1 MSTRC
6 RVRSRLKGSVM
17 FFCNDTALLLL
28 LLLLFSQ
35 KEKKNINLIC
45 DYASFHII
53 FLLFCKA
60 KCAIF
65 FFFWKCVAPFEGEF
79 LTQPLFHTERQKQSY
94 DDFRQMMTIIIL
106 TIPCSG

>member
-28 LLLLFSQ
+28 LLLFSQ
-35 KEKKNINLIC
+35 KEKKKNINLIC

-60 KCAIF
+60 KCAILL
-65 FFFWKCVAPFEGEF
+65 KCVAPFEGEF
-79 LTQPLFHTERQKQSY
+79 LTQP
-94 DDFRQMMTIIIL
+94 DFTLKGKNNHMMMI
-106 TIPCSG
+106 SGR